1 MKSILVV
8 DDTIGNLRFVVDC
21 LLEDDYQVLTAN
33 NGVLAV
39 KIALQ
44 KRPNLILMDWEM
56 PVMNGLEATKEIKA
70 NPEIADTPIIM
81 YTGVNTDSGNL
92 QQALQAG
99 AIDFLR
105 KPVDPVELRAR
116 IHTILSRQQYY
127 QEKLEAERLQAA
139 LALKLRKEE
148 LTNLAIIIEEK
159 NSFLEGLQEELEALN
174 NVHQNSSR
182 AKAIHQLIL
191 KIELDINSETQWELL
206 KVRVNNLHNNYI
218 NKLQQKHP
226 ELTTGDLKFA
236 SLLRIKLSN
245 QEISDNLQIARS
257 SVEKKKTRLR
267 KKLGLDSAKALD
279 DYLAQFV

>member
-8 DDTIGNLRFVVDC
+8 DDTIANLRFVVDC

-33 NGVLAV
+33 NGALAV

-56 PVMNGLEATKEIKA
+56 PVMNGLEATKEIKG
-70 NPEIADTPIIM
+70 NPAIADTPIIM
-81 YTGVNTDSGNL
+81 YTGVNTDAGNL

-127 QEKLEAERLQAA
+127 QDKLEAERQQAA
-139 LALKLRKEE
+139 LALQLRKEE

-159 NSFLEGLQEELEALN
+159 NSFLEGLQEELETLN
-174 NVHQNSSR
+174 KVEKDSAR

-191 KIELDINSETQWELL
+191 KIELDINSESQWELL

-218 NKLQQKHP
+218 NKLQLKHP